1 MAEKIRQGGFIME
14 QQADEDLLLIEAY
27 GGGGFR
33 LMERRVEG
41 GVLVLPTGF
50 YPMDAKT
57 LSDLAPEHFSRIVNE
72 ADQPEIV
79 LVGTGAKMQLLPAT
93 IRQFLESANIGFDIM
108 DTGAAARTY
117 NVLLMEKRRVA
128 CVLLPVD

>member
-1 MAEKIRQGGFIME
+1 ME

-27 GGGGFR
+27 GDGGFR

-50 YPMDAKT
+50 YPMDART
-57 LSDLAPEHFSRIVNE
+57 LADLTPQHFNRIMNE
-72 ADQPEIV
+72 GDRPEIV
-79 LVGTGAKMQLLPAT
+79 LVGTGAKMQLLPAA
-93 IRQFLESANIGFDIM
+93 IRQFLEGANIGFDIM

-117 NVLLMEKRRVA
+117 NVLLMEQRRVA